1 MTVLEIHRVSRL
13 VTELPVSPV
22 RLLTDLQLPDLGER
36 DLDVLALEGVA
47 RLGELPQ
54 LLRVRLERL
63 TLDARRRVVERVDE
77 DGGQVVLRGRWEK
90 TVGNFLDTF
99 VHCGAPLVGPSQTE
113 WGTMWRSPGR

>member
-1 MTVLEIHRVSRL
+1 M
-13 VTELPVSPV
+13 

-54 LLRVRLERL
+54 LLRVGLERL
-63 TLDARRRVVERVDE
+63 TLDARRRVEERVDE
-77 DGGQVVLRGRWEK
+77 DGGQVVLRGRGEK

-99 VHCGAPLVGPSQTE
+99 GYSLTW
-113 WGTMWRSPGR
+113 WGQPV